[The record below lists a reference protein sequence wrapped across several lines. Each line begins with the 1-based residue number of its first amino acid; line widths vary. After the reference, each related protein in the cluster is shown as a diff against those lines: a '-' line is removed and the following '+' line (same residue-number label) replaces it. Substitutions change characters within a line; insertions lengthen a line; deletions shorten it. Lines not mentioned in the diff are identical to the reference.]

1 MKRSIA
7 VAGLGLVALTT
18 VLASQDTG
26 GRIQIF
32 PAGKFYAKDGRNP
45 NGWELTKEAADKI
58 IAAAQARKDDYLI
71 DYEHQSLHAA
81 TNGQKVIAA
90 GWFKNM
96 EFIEGE
102 GLFATPVDWTQTASD
117 HIHQKEYRYISPT
130 FRTNAAGEV
139 VELFSV
145 ALTNTPAIDGMMGV
159 VALSEIPPE
168 PSSDVTIAVPAVPI
182 TKETFMSEVKK
193 VLGIADEIAPD
204 ALIGAIR
211 SLVNKVEYLTVQT
224 PGNPNPAEY
233 VPIAMFEEM
242 RTEVATLKADNLNKQ
257 VTAIVET
264 ALTDGKLTP
273 AQKAWAL
280 TYGAKDL
287 VGLSDYLANA
297 TPIVMLNQ
305 QQHVHTGATVITEDV
320 EAMTERA
327 RQMGISLED
336 YQARLAKMNQELINQ
351 SRKRLCQ

>member
-1 MKRSIA
+1 MKD
-7 VAGLGLVALTT
+7 LVALTVALT
-18 VLASQDTG
+18 AQTNG

-32 PAGKFYAKDGRNP
+32 PSGRFYAKDGRNP

-58 IAAAQARKDDYLI
+58 IAAAEARKDDYLI
-71 DYEHQSLHAA
+71 DYEHQSLHSAK
-81 TNGQKVIAA
+81 NGQKVIAA

-96 EFIEGE
+96 EFVEGE
-102 GLFATPVDWTQTASD
+102 GLFATPVDWTVAASD
-117 HIHQKEYRYISPT
+117 HIHNKEYRYVSPT
-130 FRTNAAGEV
+130 FRTNPAGEV
-139 VELFSV
+139 IELFSV

-168 PSSDVTIAVPAVPI
+168 EDSDITLVVAAPPI

-193 VLGIADEIAPD
+193 VLNIADDISPD

-211 SLVNKVEYLTVQT
+211 SLVNKVEYLTVQM
-224 PGNPNPAEY
+224 PGDPDPSAF

-242 RTEVATLKADNLNKQ
+242 RSEVAALKTERLNEQ

-297 TPIVMLNQ
+297 APIVMLNQ
-305 QQHVHTGATVITEDV
+305 QQHVHTGATVITEDI
-320 EAMTERA
+320 EAMSERA

-336 YQARLAKMNQELINQ
+336 YQARLAKMNQ
-351 SRKRLCQ
+351 

>member
-1 MKRSIA
+1 MNGSKPL
-7 VAGLGLVALTT
+7 VGLVALTT
-18 VLASQDTG
+18 ALASQDAG
-26 GRIQIF
+26 GRIQVF
-32 PAGKFYAKDGRNP
+32 PSGRFYAKDGRNP

-58 IAAAQARKDDYLI
+58 IAAAEARKDDYLI
-71 DYEHQSLHAA
+71 DYEHQSLHSAK
-81 TNGQKVIAA
+81 NGQKVVAA

-96 EFIEGE
+96 EFVEGE
-102 GLFATPVDWTQTASD
+102 GLFATPVDWTVAASD
-117 HIHQKEYRYISPT
+117 HIHNKEYRYVSPT
-130 FRTNAAGEV
+130 FRTNPAGEV

-168 PSSDVTIAVPAVPI
+168 SSDVTIAVPAVPI

-211 SLVNKVEYLTVQT
+211 SLVNKVEYLTVQI
-224 PGNPNPAEY
+224 PGDPDPSAF

-242 RTEVATLKADNLNKQ
+242 RSEVAALKTERLNEQ

-297 TPIVMLNQ
+297 TQIVMLNQ
-305 QQHVHTGATVITEDV
+305 QQQVQTGATVITEDI

-336 YQARLAKMNQELINQ
+336 YQARLAKMN
-351 SRKRLCQ
+351 K